1 MKICNPKSSFMF
13 LMIIL
18 ASITHLSSCHFIHRR
33 SLSSEAEERSNTEFH
48 TWHLPAKSPE
58 PSSRAE
64 KDQPKFLVHS
74 QRNGGGGGLVRLWER
89 EGLV

>member
-64 KDQPKFLVHS
+64 KDQPVYQVS
-74 QRNGGGGGLVRLWER
+74 YRTVPGGPNPLHN
-89 EGLV
+89 